1 MLYFLP
7 FIFTFKQCAE
17 HLNKILFNWLPL
29 PNISQ
34 PLNDYVCTSRSSLA
48 LEPVPEKNPGSP
60 LFCYDERRNIFGLAG
75 IAFSSTS
82 AKFSNALGHF
92 IDGTEIDKFGLK
104 KAESIFELEN
114 KEVTVFYKLE
124 NERNWIDPFFTKQNP
139 SKPIWTRGD
148 KIKVKKPPRNGRMS
162 SGNSNVHFSIAIE
175 QLILFF
181 VLIALK

>member
-1 MLYFLP
+1 M
-7 FIFTFKQCAE
+7 
-17 HLNKILFNWLPL
+17 
-29 PNISQ
+29 PNISK

-60 LFCYDERRNIFGLAG
+60 LFCYDERKNMFGLAG

-92 IDGTEIDKFGLK
+92 VDNFEIDKFGLK
-104 KAESIFELEN
+104 KAKSIFELEN
-114 KEVTVFYKLE
+114 QEVTVFYKLE
-124 NERNWIDPFFTKQNP
+124 NERNWIDQIITEQNP

-148 KIKVKKPPRNGRMS
+148 KIKVKKPPRNERLS
-162 SGNSNVHFSIAIE
+162 NGNSNVHFSIVIE

>member
-1 MLYFLP
+1 MP
-7 FIFTFKQCAE
+7 D
-17 HLNKILFNWLPL
+17 
-29 PNISQ
+29 ISQ

-60 LFCYDERRNIFGLAG
+60 LFCYDEKRNVFGLAG

-92 IDGTEIDKFGLK
+92 VDNFEINKFGLK
-104 KAESIFELEN
+104 KATAIFELEN

-124 NERNWIDPFFTKQNP
+124 NERNWIEQIMAKQNP
-139 SKPIWTRGD
+139 NKPIWTRGD
-148 KIKVKKPPRNGRMS
+148 KVKVKKPPRKSTATGFLLNERLS
-162 SGNSNVHFSIAIE
+162 NGNSNVQFSMAIE

-181 VLIALK
+181 VLITLK

>member
-17 HLNKILFNWLPL
+17 RLNKILFNWLPL

-162 SGNSNVHFSIAIE
+162 SGNSNAHFSIAIE

>member
-1 MLYFLP
+1 M
-7 FIFTFKQCAE
+7 
-17 HLNKILFNWLPL
+17 
-29 PNISQ
+29 
-34 PLNDYVCTSRSSLA
+34 
-48 LEPVPEKNPGSP
+48 
-60 LFCYDERRNIFGLAG
+60 
-75 IAFSSTS
+75 
-82 AKFSNALGHF
+82 FSNALGHF